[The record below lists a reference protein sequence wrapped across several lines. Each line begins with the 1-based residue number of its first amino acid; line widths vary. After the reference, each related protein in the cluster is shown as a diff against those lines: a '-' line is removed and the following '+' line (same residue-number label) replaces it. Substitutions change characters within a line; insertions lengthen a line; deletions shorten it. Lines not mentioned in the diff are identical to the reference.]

1 MKRILSKASW
11 KDAIGATKKPKRLKL
26 LSHNGLF
33 ICPIAYCE
41 SEPYRSKRGCRKH
54 VFTKRGWYYYFEE
67 KPGIAKVFPEFSTRT
82 NNYQLPKRGKISNM
96 PNFLK
101 TCVVKVN
108 FKKWLQSPGGGGK
121 GESQAD
127 QLLCKV
133 SKYLKYCCADVSIS
147 WDVPESVV
155 DYCLGSV
162 TMISDFVGYLQT
174 DWSLKSSGITG
185 YMNALGHLLDF
196 RRSYSDLTKI
206 NSSVF
211 IPSEIYI
218 QRVKRYLSKKMK
230 SDWREVLSADYLSS
244 INCWARLEELQKVI
258 PYHSEKYKQIILNAS
273 SPFSSIAV
281 HDISFATSFIVA
293 ALFLMVKASRPM
305 TYQFLR
311 VQMVESIGENGII
324 NQTIFK
330 TKEKYGFDSLIFSND
345 VLTLIKNYINF
356 IRPRL
361 NPCCDYV
368 LICRNGKQIS
378 KLSNIF
384 GRVVFLAIGKYINP
398 TRYRQIIETE
408 SAEKLTFEEQTCLSE
423 DQKHTSNVAK
433 IHYQKLR
440 SENIAM
446 KARSCLE
453 KLQDSSKSSEQL
465 SEVNKATHSSNKIN
479 FERDEPSKQGLRQKK
494 VAFSDS
500 EDNFIRNGICKY
512 GYGRWTSILND
523 PSFKFH
529 PSCKPCKLAVRSKK
543 I

>member
-1 MKRILSKASW
+1 M
-11 KDAIGATKKPKRLKL
+11 PK
-26 LSHNGLF
+26 
-33 ICPIAYCE
+33 
-41 SEPYRSKRGCRKH
+41 
-54 VFTKRGWYYYFEE
+54 
-67 KPGIAKVFPEFSTRT
+67 
-82 NNYQLPKRGKISNM
+82 
-96 PNFLK
+96 FLK
-101 TCVVKVN
+101 TCVVGMN
-108 FKKWLQSPGGGGK
+108 FKKWLQSPGGEGK

-133 SKYLKYCCADVSIS
+133 LKYLKYCYADVSIS
-147 WDVPESVV
+147 WDVPQSVV

-174 DWSLKSSGITG
+174 DGSLKSSGVTG

-206 NSSVF
+206 NSSVL

-218 QRVKRYLSKKMK
+218 QRVKRCLSKKMK
-230 SDWREVLSADYLSS
+230 SNWRKVLSVDYLNS
-244 INCWARLEELQKVI
+244 INCWAKLEELQKVI
-258 PYHSEKYKQIILNAS
+258 SYHSEKYKQIILNAL
-273 SPFSSIAV
+273 SPFSFIAA
-281 HDISFATSFIVA
+281 HDLSFATFIVA
-293 ALFLMVKASRPM
+293 ALFLMVKASRRM
-305 TYQFLR
+305 TYQFLT
-311 VQMVESIGENGII
+311 VQMVESTGENGII

-330 TKEKYGFDSLIFSND
+330 TKEKYGFDSVIFSNN
-345 VLTLIKNYINF
+345 VLTLIKSYINF

-368 LICRNGKQIS
+368 WICRNGKQIS

-408 SAEKLTFEEQTCLSE
+408 SAEKLTLDEQTCLSE
-423 DQKHTSNVAK
+423 NQKHTSNVAK

-479 FERDEPSKQGLRQKK
+479 FGRDEPSKQG
-494 VAFSDS
+494 
-500 EDNFIRNGICKY
+500 
-512 GYGRWTSILND
+512 
-523 PSFKFH
+523 
-529 PSCKPCKLAVRSKK
+529 
-543 I
+543 